1 VAAASV
7 ETMQSWLAAAEI
19 CNGPVFREVKK
30 GGRVQAAPLTPHR
43 SCINKLP
50 ALVRSAQTDW
60 AGEGSRRQPVL
71 SGRSPTRR
79 SRLGSGRHPV
89 IVRTQSRACAAGS
102 AAINLRR
109 QPSNDSLPTIPSG

>member
-7 ETMQSWLAAAEI
+7 ETVQSWLAAAEI

-50 ALVRSAQTDW
+50 ALVRSRRLIGQGRG
-60 AGEGSRRQPVL
+60 AGVSQF
-71 SGRSPTRR
+71 
-79 SRLGSGRHPV
+79 
-89 IVRTQSRACAAGS
+89 
-102 AAINLRR
+102 
-109 QPSNDSLPTIPSG
+109 